1 MFYWL
6 RGTTEETNMYDV
18 PDRPI
23 SADPNFQ
30 RLWGDDDHVHEMDE
44 PDQNDTQFNLH
55 WFGMDEYLSFDS
67 GLIADTRDEMDRLVD
82 LLVNECDL
90 EVKQHPHN
98 GEESDV
104 HGGLEDADVLNGN
117 PAGQYFIIERRRVIG
132 VVTEVL

>member
-1 MFYWL
+1 MF
-6 RGTTEETNMYDV
+6 DV

-30 RLWGDDDHVHEMDE
+30 RMWGDDDHVHEMDKPE
-44 PDQNDTQFNLH
+44 SNDTQFNLH

-82 LLVNECDL
+82 LLRNECGL
-90 EVKQHPHN
+90 EVVQHPHN

-104 HGGLEDADVLNGN
+104 QGGLEDADVLNGN